1 MGHPIHPLTVH
12 FPVASW
18 IIAVF
23 ADFAGLY
30 AGVFAWK
37 LAATML
43 AIGCLVALVSIATG
57 LMEFSKI
64 PDDGPVKT
72 AWMHMGAMLSA
83 FLFANISLFLHFES
97 MRVVP
102 PSTWAYVFDG
112 ALFLA
117 VGAGG
122 WLGGHL
128 VYGHGVGQ
136 RSS

>member
-1 MGHPIHPLTVH
+1 M
-12 FPVASW
+12 
-18 IIAVF
+18 AVF

-30 AGVFAWK
+30 IGIFAWK
-37 LAATML
+37 FAATL
-43 AIGCLVALVSIATG
+43 LGIGCLIGLVSMVTG
-57 LMEFSKI
+57 LMEFAKI
-64 PDDGPVKT
+64 SEEGPIKT
-72 AWMHMGAMLSA
+72 AWMHMSAMLIA
-83 FLFANISLFLHFES
+83 FLFASISLFLHFDS

-102 PSTWAYVFDG
+102 PSTWVYILDV

-136 RSS
+136 QKS